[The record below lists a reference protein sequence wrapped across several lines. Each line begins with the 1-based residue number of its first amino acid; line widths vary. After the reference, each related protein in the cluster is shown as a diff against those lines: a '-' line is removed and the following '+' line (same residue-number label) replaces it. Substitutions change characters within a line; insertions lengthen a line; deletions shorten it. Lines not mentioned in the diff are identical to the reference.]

1 MVQYHDRDKL
11 DDAGNYYCALGW
23 SFARGKG
30 KNIDLYQ
37 KEEKIFSA
45 CGGAAIYRKKIM
57 EKIGYFDEEHFAYL
71 EDTDIGYVPEFM
83 DMKTGM
89 HRMQSYI
96 MWEWYE
102 WIQI

>member
-1 MVQYHDRDKL
+1 MICIRK
-11 DDAGNYYCALGW
+11 
-23 SFARGKG
+23 K
-30 KNIDLYQ
+30 KN
-37 KEEKIFSA
+37 FSA

-71 EDTDIGYVPEFM
+71 EDTDIGYRAEFM

-96 MWEWYE
+96 MWEVVRVDPDIIISRPDILPE
-102 WIQI
+102 IIFI